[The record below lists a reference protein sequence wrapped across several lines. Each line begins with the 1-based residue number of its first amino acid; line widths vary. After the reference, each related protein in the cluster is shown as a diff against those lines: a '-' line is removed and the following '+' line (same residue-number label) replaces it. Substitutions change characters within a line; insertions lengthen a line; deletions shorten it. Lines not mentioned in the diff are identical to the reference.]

1 MTLAHTALLRG
12 CAGQE
17 PTVCALSHLAAATCR
32 SNIGNPINRALDLAQ
47 TNAPRADPRSC
58 GGSVGE
64 VTSSVRRLVEFLRAD
79 VASPSARLTV
89 IHGVLGAF
97 FAASR
102 PFCGRW
108 VSTGSPRQ
116 FRRTTRR
123 RLRARTCHE
132 TGSDGLGI
140 ESCCA
145 GAVVIRIVRCPCG
158 GGQTRGQPSK
168 YARLYFCPS
177 CRVRIRG
184 TADTEDPHPFVCG
197 CIHGVSGRSRSH

>member
-1 MTLAHTALLRG
+1 MNRHDTSIRSVASRVRG
-12 CAGQE
+12 PGADRLCVIAPSGGF
-17 PTVCALSHLAAATCR
+17 LSL
-32 SNIGNPINRALDLAQ
+32 NIGNPINRALDLAQ

-79 VASPSARLTV
+79 VAGPGARLTV

-108 VSTGSPRQ
+108 VSTGSPLQ

-140 ESCCA
+140 ESCCPV
-145 GAVVIRIVRCPCG
+145 AVAIRIVVCPCD
-158 GGQTRGQPSK
+158 GGQTRGQPNR
-168 YARLYFCPS
+168 YARL
-177 CRVRIRG
+177 
-184 TADTEDPHPFVCG
+184 HCG
-197 CIHGVSGRSRSH
+197 RQAAIP